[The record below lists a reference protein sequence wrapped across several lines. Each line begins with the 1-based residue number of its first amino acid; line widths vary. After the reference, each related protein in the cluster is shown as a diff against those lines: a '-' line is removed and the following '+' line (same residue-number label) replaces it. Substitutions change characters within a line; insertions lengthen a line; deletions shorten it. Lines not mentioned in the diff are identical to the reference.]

1 MSAHLVTVRRQR
13 PVTGRDGDASD
24 DPKEYPMTDRSDQ
37 QTRDDLADLDQDY
50 AALDFAIAT
59 EVRDGELVLTG
70 VVESDESR
78 QAAVDLAQRYADD
91 LGLTINEGLDVEV
104 VGPEDAFEDD
114 DRAAQ
119 GFGDLNAVRLNEGE
133 DSVRIDAGNDDDERA
148 GSDESSGYDGEQDG
162 ENVISLDA
170 SFAEDPGTTNVID
183 VVENGATYF
192 PPTDPPSG
200 RADDNDGFTVL
211 NGFADS
217 STDAISADPDEPED
231 DTNRLVTD
239 DELADIVRRELR
251 EDAVTTDLDIRVTAI
266 GSTVILRGEVD
277 TLEDAENAEAIA
289 NEVPAVVEVRE
300 ELTILG
306 ITERE
311 DFD

>member
-1 MSAHLVTVRRQR
+1 
-13 PVTGRDGDASD
+13 
-24 DPKEYPMTDRSDQ
+24 MTDRSDQ
-37 QTRDDLADLDQDY
+37 QTRDDLADLDRDY
-50 AALDFAIAT
+50 AALDFAVAT

-70 VVESDESR
+70 IVGSDESR
-78 QAAVDLAQRYADD
+78 QAAVDLAQRYADE

-104 VGPEDAFEDD
+104 VGPEDAFADD

-119 GFGDLNAVRLNEGE
+119 GFGDLGAVRLNAGD
-133 DSVRIDAGNDDDERA
+133 DSVRIDAGDDAGERA
-148 GSDESSGYDGEQDG
+148 GSDESGGYDGEQDG

-170 SFAEDPGTTNVID
+170 SFADDPGTSNVID

-192 PPTDPPSG
+192 PPTDPPTG
-200 RADDNDGFTVL
+200 RADDNDAFTVL
-211 NGFADS
+211 SGFADS
-217 STDAISADPDEPED
+217 STDTIGADADEPED

-251 EDAVTTDLDIRVTAI
+251 EDAVTTDLDIRVSAV
-266 GSTVILRGEVD
+266 GGTVILRGEVD

>member
-1 MSAHLVTVRRQR
+1 
-13 PVTGRDGDASD
+13 
-24 DPKEYPMTDRSDQ
+24 MTDRNDQ
-37 QTRDDLADLDQDY
+37 QTRDDLADLDRDY
-50 AALDFAIAT
+50 AALDFAVVT

-70 VVESDESR
+70 VVGSDESR
-78 QAAVDLAQRYADD
+78 QAAVDLAQRYADE

-119 GFGDLNAVRLNEGE
+119 GFGDLNAVRVNAGD

-148 GSDESSGYDGEQDG
+148 GSNESGGYDGEQDG

-170 SFAEDPGTTNVID
+170 SFTDDPGTSNVID

-192 PPTDPPSG
+192 PPTDPPTG

-211 NGFADS
+211 SGFAGS
-217 STDAISADPDEPED
+217 STDSIGADADEPED

-251 EDAVTTDLDIRVTAI
+251 EDAVTTDLDIRVTAV
-266 GSTVILRGEVD
+266 GGTVILRGEVD